1 MNKAM
6 FYGLLVLGLTFA
18 SCNTKKATPADENIS
33 APPKEPVKVKLA
45 ELASKKDLNCDM
57 ELIEGHVAD
66 TAIYQSKIY
75 GFCSTECKADFLKD
89 PEAHLAKK

>member
-6 FYGLLVLGLTFA
+6 FYALLVLGLTFA

-33 APPKEPVKVKLA
+33 APPKAINIKLS
-45 ELASKKDLNCDM
+45 ELATKKDLNCDM
-57 ELIEGHVAD
+57 DLIQGAIGD
-66 TAIYQSKIY
+66 TALYQGKIY
-75 GFCSTECKADFLKD
+75 GFCSVECKADFLKD